1 MLKDLVFGL
10 DLLGDVRLRG
20 TQSFVLLVEVQEDL
34 PKRLNLMN
42 EFEILL

>member
-1 MLKDLVFGL
+1 MLKDLVLGL
-10 DLLGDVRLRG
+10 DLLSDVRLRG
-20 TQSFVLLVEVQEDL
+20 TQPFVLLVEVQEDL